1 MRYDDVVAHV
11 ALLPASNP
19 TNLGNALRLLR
30 RRRGLSQA
38 ALAEVLGVQRSYL
51 SQLENGDFSEQVKRI
66 FDLLNALGADLSVT
80 DRRP

>member
-1 MRYDDVVAHV
+1 MGQLAV
-11 ALLPASNP
+11 LPATNP

-30 RRRGLSQA
+30 RRRGMSQA